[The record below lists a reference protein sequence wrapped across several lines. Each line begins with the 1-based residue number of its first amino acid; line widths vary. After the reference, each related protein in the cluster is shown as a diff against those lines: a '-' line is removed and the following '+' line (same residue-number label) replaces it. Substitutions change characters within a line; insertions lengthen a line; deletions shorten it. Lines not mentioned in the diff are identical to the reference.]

1 MDLTIL
7 YFMTPPA
14 SGRRLTREDGHL
26 KSDPSTQDGTSA
38 GKKCFGEEQN
48 IALRDMR
55 QEGSSMQ
62 AVYQQSMVQPQGDT
76 PSKSWRHRLP
86 GLPPGQ
92 GLRKRAR
99 LAYGLGEDQAG

>member
-7 YFMTPPA
+7 YFITPLA

-26 KSDPSTQDGTSA
+26 KSDPSTQDGASA
-38 GKKCFGEEQN
+38 GEKCFGEEQN

-62 AVYQQSMVQPQGDT
+62 LSTSKVWSSPRKTDLQGPGGIGYQGHHQGRD
-76 PSKSWRHRLP
+76 
-86 GLPPGQ
+86 
-92 GLRKRAR
+92 
-99 LAYGLGEDQAG
+99 